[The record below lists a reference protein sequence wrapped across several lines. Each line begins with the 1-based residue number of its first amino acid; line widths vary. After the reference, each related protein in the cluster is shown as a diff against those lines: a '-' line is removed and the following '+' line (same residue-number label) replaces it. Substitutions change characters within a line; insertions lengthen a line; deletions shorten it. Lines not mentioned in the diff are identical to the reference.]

1 MLNILINRS
10 EKLANIKKADKD
22 KEDNEEA
29 EKKLIQEVLDAN
41 KKIVN
46 DILGGEDK
54 LDVEDQD
61 EGEDGEG
68 SVTKYSDNEG
78 GEAATK

>member
-1 MLNILINRS
+1 M
-10 EKLANIKKADKD
+10 
-22 KEDNEEA
+22 
-29 EKKLIQEVLDAN
+29 IQEVLDAN